1 MNVLLDTH
9 TLLWALTD
17 ETKLSERARRL
28 LPVANTWLSVASL
41 WEILIKARIGKIPLP
56 RPAGPFVMSKL
67 KLNGVQILP
76 VTSDHVLRIESL
88 PDHHRDPFD
97 RMLIAQSLEE
107 QLPLVTADR
116 VFARYPV
123 EVIW

>member
-1 MNVLLDTH
+1 MKVLLDTH

-17 ETKLSERARRL
+17 ESKLSERVRKL
-28 LPVANTWLSVASL
+28 LPRADTWFSVASL
-41 WEILIKARIGKIPLP
+41 WEILIKAHVGKIPLP
-56 RPAGPFVMSKL
+56 RPTGPFVMSKL
-67 KLNGVQILP
+67 QLNGVRLLN
-76 VTSDHVLRIESL
+76 VTPDHVLRVESL

-107 QLPLVTADR
+107 RIPVITADR

-123 EVIW
+123 ELIW

>member
-17 ETKLSERARRL
+17 ESKLSERVRKL
-28 LPVANTWLSVASL
+28 LPGASTWLSVASL
-41 WEILIKARIGKIPLP
+41 WEILIKAQIGKMPLP
-56 RPAGPFVMSKL
+56 RPIGPFVMSKL
-67 KLNGVQILP
+67 SLNGVRILQ
-76 VTSDHVLRIESL
+76 VTADHVLRVESL
-88 PDHHRDPFD
+88 PDYHRDPFD

-107 QLPLVTADR
+107 KLPLVTADR

-123 EVIW
+123 ELIW